1 MLKADAY
8 QLGVVAWADP
18 NRKPAFIDR
27 LQPEI
32 ADAGAQKTDPVLVG
46 IEARKRLGEGLA
58 DTVAAVRA
66 RHHAMV
72 DHLVARIKA
81 DRMVARGHDDAFDP
95 GSSRCLE
102 QVVCAADVRLKDR
115 LPAALA
121 RDTSQMYDAINVG
134 DDAFDCGQVGKLGV
148 IDLLSGSR
156 CRERDT
162 IGESQD
168 RIDTLQSLAQ

>member
-58 DTVAAVRA
+58 DAVGAAGGG
-66 RHHAMV
+66 HHAVV
-72 DHLVARIKA
+72 DHRVARKKA
-81 DRMVARGHDDAFDP
+81 ARMVARAHDYAFDP
-95 GSSRCLE
+95 G
-102 QVVCAADVRLKDR
+102 AAPSLKK
-115 LPAALA
+115 
-121 RDTSQMYDAINVG
+121 V
-134 DDAFDCGQVGKLGV
+134 
-148 IDLLSGSR
+148 LSP
-156 CRERDT
+156 
-162 IGESQD
+162 
-168 RIDTLQSLAQ
+168 